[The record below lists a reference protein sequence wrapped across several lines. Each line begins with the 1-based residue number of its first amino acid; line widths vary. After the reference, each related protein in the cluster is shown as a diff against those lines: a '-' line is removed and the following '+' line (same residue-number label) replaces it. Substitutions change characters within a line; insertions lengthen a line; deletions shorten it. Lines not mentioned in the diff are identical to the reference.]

1 MEPLFTEIKI
11 MTLNEITKSEN
22 CLLDL
27 HHRNQCLSLSLKNLL
42 KNENELET
50 QPIRLLNTQTQYK
63 LV

>member
-1 MEPLFTEIKI
+1 

>member
-1 MEPLFTEIKI
+1 

-27 HHRNQCLSLSLKNLL
+27 HYRKQCLSLSLKNLL

-50 QPIRLLNTQTQYK
+50 QPIRLLNTQTLYK